1 MRLPSA
7 AALLAGIGV
16 ALVLPVGCGGVA
28 SRPHASAPVSTRAPS
43 FALPVSYETGSD
55 PTAVEVADLNGDRL
69 GDIVTTDSAAVSVLL
84 NQGHGKFT
92 KRTDYQPGGS
102 SLAIAD
108 FNRDGA
114 RDVVVAGHRKTVSV
128 LLNRGDG
135 SLRAAGTYK
144 TSGTANAVAA
154 GDLNGDGEPDFATAD
169 QAVVSVL
176 LNRGHGSFSS
186 PTGYPAGDVPI
197 SVAIA
202 DLNGDGK
209 LDLATASYEGSSAFL
224 LNRGN
229 GTFGRG
235 RRYDDT
241 SGASWVVPADLNGDG
256 KQDLAVASNDETGD
270 FQDDE
275 GGPTLYPSWISG
287 FANEGDGR
295 FGPGKAYLQTAGYDE
310 SITAIAA
317 HDVSR
322 DGRADVLFAH
332 WLGYA
337 NSAVS
342 VLLSSGDTR
351 FGEQIDYP
359 VGAQDSDFVLA
370 VGDVNRDGRQ
380 DLVTANSEERTVL
393 VFINTPGLC
402 AVQDVSAGGLRGE
415 ITLEHAT
422 RALEDAHCRVG
433 EVREEAGS
441 GEPGGRVLSQKPKFG
456 AVLPGGS
463 KVDLV
468 VSSGPKR

>member
-84 NQGHGKFT
+84 HQGHGAFT

-270 FQDDE
+270 FQYDE
-275 GGPTLYPSWISG
+275 G
-287 FANEGDGR
+287 
-295 FGPGKAYLQTAGYDE
+295 
-310 SITAIAA
+310 ITAIAA

-433 EVREEAGS
+433 EVREEARS
-441 GEPGGRVLSQKPKFG
+441 GEPGGRV
-456 AVLPGGS
+456 
-463 KVDLV
+463 
-468 VSSGPKR
+468 